1 MNREAI
7 YHRTMLPFA
16 YPVGEHEL
24 RLVLRAAK
32 DDIYFSEVFYGD
44 RYAEPGSEVSTLM
57 RKEASDSLF
66 DYYTVT
72 LYTEEKRV
80 RYFFHLSDRR
90 EDIWYSE
97 KGFSVARPKEGLFQ
111 YPYICPADLFS
122 EPEWIRGRTM
132 YQIFPDRFCNG
143 DRDNDPEGCLKWGE
157 TPKADSF
164 FGGDLKGIIDR
175 LDYLADLGI
184 GVIYLTPIFKS
195 PSNHKYDTA
204 DYYSIDPAF
213 GDRDILKRLVSEAHR
228 RDIKVILDGV
238 FNHCGK
244 DFFAF
249 QDVVKH
255 GASSPYKDWFNI
267 HSFPVRAGKDPN
279 YETFASGVYTM
290 PKLMTHNPE
299 LREYLI
305 KVGEHWVREVDID
318 GWRLDVAN
326 EIDHDFWREFRKR
339 VKAIKPDAFIIG
351 EVWHDSLEWLR
362 GDQFDSVM
370 NYPWREAVLD
380 FFARGEIDAVGFDE
394 RVAGLRMAHSS
405 NIWPGLVNLLGSH
418 DTARVLTLCSDR
430 RRAALAAVFQMTYP
444 GLPMIYYGDEIGMEG
459 GDDPDCRRTF
469 IWDEE
474 GQDNKLLN
482 LYRQL
487 IKLRRIF
494 PHLSDGDYRTWH
506 TEGNVYAYINDG
518 IGVVINNSDE
528 DISLRLDN
536 FTIHRTVD
544 ILSRKSYGLG
554 RYLSIDLKPYSAAI
568 LLTERDY
575 EKMREAGAC

>member
-1 MNREAI
+1 M
-7 YHRTMLPFA
+7 
-16 YPVGEHEL
+16 
-24 RLVLRAAK
+24 
-32 DDIYFSEVFYGD
+32 
-44 RYAEPGSEVSTLM
+44 
-57 RKEASDSLF
+57 
-66 DYYTVT
+66 
-72 LYTEEKRV
+72 
-80 RYFFHLSDRR
+80 
-90 EDIWYSE
+90 
-97 KGFSVARPKEGLFQ
+97 
-111 YPYICPADLFS
+111 
-122 EPEWIRGRTM
+122 
-132 YQIFPDRFCNG
+132 
-143 DRDNDPEGCLKWGE
+143 
-157 TPKADSF
+157 
-164 FGGDLKGIIDR
+164 
-175 LDYLADLGI
+175 
-184 GVIYLTPIFKS
+184 
-195 PSNHKYDTA
+195 
-204 DYYSIDPAF
+204 
-213 GDRDILKRLVSEAHR
+213 
-228 RDIKVILDGV
+228 
-238 FNHCGK
+238 
-244 DFFAF
+244 
-249 QDVVKH
+249 
-255 GASSPYKDWFNI
+255 
-267 HSFPVRAGKDPN
+267 
-279 YETFASGVYTM
+279 
-290 PKLMTHNPE
+290 
-299 LREYLI
+299 
-305 KVGEHWVREVDID
+305 REVDID

-444 GLPMIYYGDEIGMEG
+444 GLPMVYYGDEIGMEG

-506 TEGNVYAYINDG
+506 TEGNVYAYINGG

-544 ILSRKSYGLG
+544 ILSRKSYGLE

-568 LLTERDY
+568 LLTEHDY

>member
-80 RYFFHLSDRR
+80 RYFFHLSDGE

-97 KGFSVARPKEGLFQ
+97 KGFSEARPKEGLFQ
-111 YPYICPADLFS
+111 YPYICPADLFT
-122 EPEWIRGRTM
+122 EPDWIKGRTI
-132 YQIFPDRFCNG
+132 YQIFPDRFYNG
-143 DRDNDPEGCLKWGE
+143 DRDNDPEGCAKWGKS
-157 TPKADSF
+157 PKADSF
-164 FGGDLKGIIDR
+164 FGGDLKGITEKM
-175 LDYLADLGI
+175 DYLKELGI
-184 GVIYLTPIFKS
+184 GVLYMTPIFKS
-195 PSNHKYDTA
+195 PSNHKYDTS

-213 GDRDILKRLVSEAHR
+213 GDKDDLKNLVREAHK
-228 RDIKVILDGV
+228 RDMMVILDGV

-249 QDVVKH
+249 QDVAIH
-255 GASSPYKDWFNI
+255 GKNSRYKDWFNI
-267 HSFPVRAGKDPN
+267 YSYPLKVGRNPN
-279 YETFASGVYTM
+279 YETFANGVYTM
-290 PKLMTHNPE
+290 PKLMTQNPE
-299 LREYLI
+299 VREYLMG
-305 KVGEHWVREVDID
+305 VAEHWIREVDID

-339 VKAIKPDAFIIG
+339 IKAIKPDAFIMG
-351 EVWHDSLEWLR
+351 EIWHDSMEWLR

-370 NYPWREAVLD
+370 DYPWREAVLD

-394 RVAGLRMAHSS
+394 RLAGLRMSYPS
-405 NIWPGLVNLLGSH
+405 NVWPGLVNLLGSH
-418 DTARVLTLCSDR
+418 DTARILTLCGDR
-430 RRAALAAVFQMTYP
+430 RKAALAAVFQMTYP
-444 GLPMIYYGDEIGMEG
+444 GLPMVYYGDEIGMEG
-459 GDDPDCRRTF
+459 GNDPDCRRTF
-469 IWDEE
+469 VWDDN

-506 TEGNVYAYINDG
+506 TEGNVYAYING
-518 IGVVINNSDE
+518 SIGVVINNSDE

-536 FTIHRTVD
+536 FTILRTVD
-544 ILSRKSYGLG
+544 ILSRKSYGLEK
-554 RYLSIDLKPYSAAI
+554 YLSIDLKPYSAAI
-568 LLTERDY
+568 LLTEHDY